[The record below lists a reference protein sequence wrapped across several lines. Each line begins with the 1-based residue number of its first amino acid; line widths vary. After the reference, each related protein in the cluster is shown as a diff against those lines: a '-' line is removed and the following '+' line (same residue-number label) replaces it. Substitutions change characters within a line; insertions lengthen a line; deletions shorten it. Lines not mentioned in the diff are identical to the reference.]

1 MKIVVERSGGFAGL
15 IRRGEQLFT
24 ELSAEQK
31 AALQSLLDKGDALA
45 APQPGA
51 DRFTYRIE
59 LQDANG
65 TKTLTVPEDLMPKCL
80 AGIATGR
87 KP

>member
-1 MKIVVERSGGFAGL
+1 MKLVVERSGGFAGL

-24 ELSAEQK
+24 ELSVEQK
-31 AALQSLLDKGDALA
+31 AALQSLLDKEAWLA

-59 LQDANG
+59 LEDANG
-65 TKTLTVPEDLMPKCL
+65 TRTLTVPEELMPRSL
-80 AGIATGR
+80 AGIATGP

>member
-15 IRRGEQLFT
+15 IRRGEQSFT

-31 AALQSLLDKGDALA
+31 AALQGLLEKEASLA

-65 TKTLTVPEDLMPKCL
+65 TRTLTVPEDLMPKCL
-80 AGIATGR
+80 AGIATGP